1 MPCFLCFLP
10 HFTPVISGTKYNN
23 ALYIMPQSFIHNV
36 VIPVSFLRFAIGNR
50 RARSWQPHGP
60 QPETGQ
66 PAIEK
71 RSFTPFRTVFYTI
84 HKREKDGMKQEKQQ
98 VFPTFLTLLFLYLPR
113 SAALSAGCPAATR
126 LHHNGLQTLSG
137 CHSSALSCPMRRNNG
152 QSSRQNHRRAHRL
165 QELPPTCGRVSNL
178 RAKPHPLR

>member
-1 MPCFLCFLP
+1 MQKPAILHCFPRPATAGC
-10 HFTPVISGTKYNN
+10 T
-23 ALYIMPQSFIHNV
+23 
-36 VIPVSFLRFAIGNR
+36 
-50 RARSWQPHGP
+50 ARIWKPYGP

-113 SAALSAGCPAATR
+113 SAALSAGCPAATH
-126 LHHNGLQTLSG
+126 LHHNGLQTLFRGQCTG
-137 CHSSALSCPMRRNNG
+137 CRDASEELRNG
-152 QSSRQNHRRAHRL
+152 YDRQ
-165 QELPPTCGRVSNL
+165 
-178 RAKPHPLR
+178 

>member
-1 MPCFLCFLP
+1 
-10 HFTPVISGTKYNN
+10 
-23 ALYIMPQSFIHNV
+23 MPQSFIHNV

-84 HKREKDGMKQEKQQ
+84 YKREKDGMKQEKQQ
-98 VFPTFLTLLFLYLPR
+98 VFPTFLTLLFFISSTICGTVSRLSR
-113 SAALSAGCPAATR
+113 SNSPA
-126 LHHNGLQTLSG
+126 S
-137 CHSSALSCPMRRNNG
+137 
-152 QSSRQNHRRAHRL
+152 
-165 QELPPTCGRVSNL
+165 
-178 RAKPHPLR
+178 

>member
-1 MPCFLCFLP
+1 
-10 HFTPVISGTKYNN
+10 
-23 ALYIMPQSFIHNV
+23 MPQSSIHNV
-36 VIPVSFLRFAIGNR
+36 AIPVSFLRFAIGNR
-50 RARSWQPHGP
+50 RARSWQPYGP

-71 RSFTPFRTVFYTI
+71 RSFTSFRTVFYTVY
-84 HKREKDGMKQEKQQ
+84 KRKKDGMKQEKQQ

-137 CHSSALSCPMRRNNG
+137 CPRSALSCPKYRSIW
-152 QSSRQNHRRAHRL
+152 QSSRQNHHRAHRL
-165 QELPPTCGRVSNL
+165 RELPPTCGRASNL